1 MPNSYE
7 REPLFQN
14 NGERPFCDTSI
25 VIHHCTQLSNDYF
38 LLGAS
43 ICTRVR
49 PDAPNFALTLLSFV
63 DTLPFYIAMPYA
75 PKNKIPEAPCSKG
88 LRGLH
93 PKVRLYQI
101 PSFDIGN
108 ELIGTKY
115 DSLPF
120 YSLFIFVFPLA
131 ELPLP
136 CYDKESVRLPPTFSG
151 ACESSKTPPF
161 LLRFYYF

>member
-14 NGERPFCDTSI
+14 NGERPFCDASI

-38 LLGAS
+38 LLAAS
-43 ICTRVR
+43 ICTQVR
-49 PDAPNFALTLLSFV
+49 PDAPNFVPTLLSFV

-101 PSFDIGN
+101 PSFDI
-108 ELIGTKY
+108 ELRDIMSSHYVTILFSISKASNGTVMKCG
-115 DSLPF
+115 SN
-120 YSLFIFVFPLA
+120 
-131 ELPLP
+131 
-136 CYDKESVRLPPTFSG
+136 
-151 ACESSKTPPF
+151 
-161 LLRFYYF
+161 